1 MVDFTSEP
9 IWVWYFLFWKIV
21 IDSIYL
27 IGIGLCRLSIFS
39 FVSLVDYICKG
50 ICTFYLGYKICGHR
64 VVYNICLFFNV
75 HGIIVNV
82 PSFITATNILYLRY
96 FFFLAWLETSILLIL
111 SNNQLV
117 VLSIFSIDFH
127 FLMVLISALLSIIF
141 FFLLILNLIC
151 SYSF

>member
-117 VLSIFSIDFH
+117 VLSIFSIFI
-127 FLMVLISALLSIIF
+127 FYFIYLVLNLLYAGFELTLS
-141 FFLLILNLIC
+141 FFLIL
-151 SYSF
+151 